1 MAHVLIMTQYCMM
14 VEWKMI
20 QGYNLQ
26 YIVIVLCN
34 KEMLLSATGNHLS
47 FPSTIGIKWQQLIL
61 YFFWR

>member
-1 MAHVLIMTQYCMM
+1 MM

-20 QGYNLQ
+20 QGYNSQ

-47 FPSTIGIKWQQLIL
+47 FPSTIGIKWKQLIL